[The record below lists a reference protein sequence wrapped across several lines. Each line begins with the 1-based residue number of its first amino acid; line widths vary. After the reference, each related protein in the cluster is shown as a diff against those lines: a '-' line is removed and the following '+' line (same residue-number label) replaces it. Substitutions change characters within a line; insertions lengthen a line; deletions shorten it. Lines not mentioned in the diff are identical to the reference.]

1 MGIEREN
8 WLPMT
13 LPERNSNIHTSIITR
28 ADRAGRTSD
37 SCSCRRPPRQTCTGS
52 GACTMRTTCCCRRHS
67 NPMSQLGLG
76 PRNTTRDQT
85 AISALPL
92 RGHPQLTALP
102 ISPNSELSKS
112 QSFFKIVR
120 STAAMGVR
128 TRRWHPQ
135 VLSLPPRPTFR
146 MRCPSAIDGEHT
158 ISTLS
163 HQDVP

>member
-1 MGIEREN
+1 MHDRLRWIEREN
-8 WLPMT
+8 CLPMT
-13 LPERNSNIHTSIITR
+13 LPERNSNMHPSIITR

-102 ISPNSELSKS
+102 ISPNSELRSVKASRFSKS
-112 QSFFKIVR
+112 LEVR
-120 STAAMGVR
+120 LRWALEHEDG
-128 TRRWHPQ
+128 TRR
-135 VLSLPPRPTFR
+135 
-146 MRCPSAIDGEHT
+146 C
-158 ISTLS
+158 
-163 HQDVP
+163 